1 MIRAIVLD
9 SADNV
14 ATLLATGKAG
24 DTCVLQGERSGE
36 VSLVDDIAFGH
47 KICILA
53 TASGSDVRKYGQ
65 VIGKAIRA
73 IERGGAH
80 PRAQH
85 RIGAPHAPRKRR

>member
-65 VIGKAIRA
+65 SIGKATRA
-73 IERGGAH
+73 IGVGEHTHVHNIQSG
-80 PRAQH
+80 
-85 RIGAPHAPRKRR
+85 RKTRLEGR